1 MRKFITAMV
10 LASALASP
18 AFAAADKPT
27 YEQLQEQVEYLQ
39 AALNGAIQQ
48 RDQAQAALANNALD
62 AAAKSA
68 AAQAKAAR
76 TEKKKD

>member
-18 AFAAADKPT
+18 ALAATDKPT

-68 AAQAKAAR
+68 AAQAKTAR
-76 TEKKKD
+76 EKKKD